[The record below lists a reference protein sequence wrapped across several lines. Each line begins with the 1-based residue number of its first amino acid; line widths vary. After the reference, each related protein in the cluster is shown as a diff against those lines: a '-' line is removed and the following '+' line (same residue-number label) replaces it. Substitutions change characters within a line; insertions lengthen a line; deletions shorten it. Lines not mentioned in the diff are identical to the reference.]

1 MAVKNVGS
9 EIVVGANQRER
20 LERLVRQAIEWQ
32 GTIASLQSELDSA
45 SKDLAKVLDDQLPEL
60 MAELAIDE
68 FKMQD
73 GTKVKLVE
81 RFTASV
87 SKRNEVQAAAIFKR
101 LKAGDLVQ
109 YAMTMTF
116 GASGDNRKTIQEI
129 KAWSVKAKVPL
140 DTKTVVNTATLKA
153 WVRDQL
159 HAGKLQPGE
168 LDALGVHVHNTVD
181 VKQPKEKCD
190 GE

>member
-1 MAVKNVGS
+1 MAVKNVGT
-9 EIVVGANQRER
+9 EIVIGANQRER
-20 LERLVRQAIEWQ
+20 LERLVKQALEWQ
-32 GTIASLQSELDSA
+32 GTVSGLSKQLDDA
-45 SKDLAKVLDDQLPEL
+45 QKELAKVLDDQLPEV
-60 MAELAIDE
+60 MAELGLEE

-87 SKRNEVQAAAIFKR
+87 SKRNEVAAAAIFKR

-153 WVRDQL
+153 WVRDMKAQ
-159 HAGKLQPGE
+159 GKLQPDD

-181 VKQPKEKCD
+181 VKQPKEVRD